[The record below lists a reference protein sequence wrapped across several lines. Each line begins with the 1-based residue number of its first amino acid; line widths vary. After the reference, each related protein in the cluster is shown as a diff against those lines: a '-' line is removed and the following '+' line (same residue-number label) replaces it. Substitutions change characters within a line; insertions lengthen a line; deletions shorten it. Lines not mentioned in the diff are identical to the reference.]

1 MALYHKH
8 RPQTF
13 DTVIHQEHITTTL
26 KNELTSG
33 KIAHAYLF
41 SGPHGV
47 GKTTTARILA
57 KSLNCTNRKPDDPNP
72 CDTCDSCRDISQSR
86 SIDVIEIDAA
96 SQTGVDN
103 VRENIIENA
112 QFKPTRGKYK
122 IFIVD
127 EVHMLSTA
135 AFNALLKT
143 LEEPPEHIVFI
154 LATTD
159 AQKLPATVVSRCQ
172 RFTFGKVPD
181 ETMKKHLSKIAG
193 EEGVSIDD
201 DILTAVVRKARGGA
215 RDAVSILDQLIA
227 LGETHITK
235 ENAAFVM
242 PTTSNEAQITFLTN
256 LVNKNTAG
264 TLENI
269 KTLNEQGTYPYI
281 FAEELVQLIRLLLIT
296 SVDPTLAK
304 KEAYLP
310 DQDFA
315 TLEGISK
322 QISRGDIVRL
332 MDRTLAR
339 MNEIKSSPL
348 PYLPLELLAV
358 EWTTGGGVQPPVIS
372 SSPAPQPHK
381 SVPTPA
387 TPEPETK
394 TSTPKQSE
402 PTSSVIPPN
411 ELVTIGPTTV
421 IEGVKNEAEQVQQ
434 AAPEN
439 VDMASV
445 TKAWNALIKDMEK
458 STPSLIFI
466 LKNASL
472 KSVRQGILPVD
483 VAYSFHQDKL
493 TQTVNKK
500 KIEDGLATHLG
511 FRIALEVSVD
521 ASKQPKDA
529 AADLNDLA
537 AAFGGSVI

>member
-13 DTVIHQEHITTTL
+13 DTVIHQEHIVTTL

-57 KSLNCTNRKPDDPNP
+57 KSLNCTGRKKDDPNP
-72 CDTCDSCRDISQSR
+72 CDTCDSCKDISQSR

-112 QFKPTRGKYK
+112 QFKPTRGTYK

-143 LEEPPEHIVFI
+143 LEEPPSHVVFI

-181 ETMKKHLSKIAG
+181 ETMKKHLSHIAQ
-193 EEGVSIDD
+193 EEGVTIDD
-201 DILTAVVRKARGGA
+201 DILHAVVRKARGGA

-235 ENAAFVM
+235 ENASFVM
-242 PTTSNEAQITFLTN
+242 PTTSNESQLSFLTHI
-256 LVNKNTAG
+256 VQKNSAAALESIR
-264 TLENI
+264 TLSEHGI
-269 KTLNEQGTYPYI
+269 YPYI
-281 FAEELVQLIRLLLIT
+281 FAEELVGLMRIFLIA
-296 SVDPTLAK
+296 SVDSNLAK

-310 DQDFA
+310 DSDFA
-315 TLEGISK
+315 TLEALTK

-332 MDRTLAR
+332 LDRTISR
-339 MNEIKSSPL
+339 MYEIKSSPL
-348 PYLPLELLAV
+348 PYLPLELLVV
-358 EWTTGGGVQPPVIS
+358 EWSGSGD
-372 SSPAPQPHK
+372 H
-381 SVPTPA
+381 SVPTTPVNTSRITPPISPSTPPPTTKTTTPPSIPA
-387 TPEPETK
+387 PETVIV
-394 TSTPKQSE
+394 TPAE
-402 PTSSVIPPN
+402 VAPTSPSHTTASPETQQIP
-411 ELVTIGPTTV
+411 
-421 IEGVKNEAEQVQQ
+421 
-434 AAPEN
+434 
-439 VDMASV
+439 ASV
-445 TKAWNALIKDMEK
+445 DASTVSKAWNAVIKDMEK

-466 LKNASL
+466 LKNATL
-472 KSVRQGILPVD
+472 RPVNNGVLPVD

-493 TQTVNKK
+493 NQTANKK
-500 KIEDGLATHLG
+500 KIEEGLTHHLG
-511 FRIALEVSVD
+511 FRLTLDVSVD
-521 ASKQPKDA
+521 PSKQPRDA

-537 AAFGGSVI
+537 AAFGGSVV

>member
-13 DTVIHQEHITTTL
+13 DTVIHQEHIMITL
-26 KNELTSG
+26 KNELTGG

-57 KSLNCTNRKPDDPNP
+57 KSLNCTNRKPSDPNP

-143 LEEPPEHIVFI
+143 LEEPPEHVVFI

-159 AQKLPATVVSRCQ
+159 AQKLPATVISRCQ
-172 RFTFGKVPD
+172 RFIFGKVPD
-181 ETMKKHLSKIAG
+181 ETMKKHLSKIAE
-193 EEGVSIDD
+193 EEGVSIHD

-215 RDAVSILDQLIA
+215 RDAVSLLDQLIA
-227 LGETHITK
+227 LGEKHITK

-242 PTTSNEAQITFLTN
+242 PTTSNEAQITFLINLTN
-256 LVNKNTAG
+256 KHADAA
-264 TLENI
+264 LENI
-269 KTLNEQGTYPYI
+269 KVLNEQGTYPHI

-296 SVDPTLAK
+296 SVDPKLAK

-310 DQDFA
+310 DQDFI
-315 TLEGISK
+315 TLEAISK
-322 QISRGDIVRL
+322 QISRGDVVRL
-332 MDRTLAR
+332 MDRTISR
-339 MNEIKSSPL
+339 MNEIKSSQL
-348 PYLPLELLAV
+348 PYLPLELLVV
-358 EWTTGGGVQPPVIS
+358 EWTSGEEYPSPTSISTDGPKSIPPTPLQPPITT
-372 SSPAPQPHK
+372 K
-381 SVPTPA
+381 TTTPPSI
-387 TPEPETK
+387 TTNPETK
-394 TSTPKQSE
+394 EQIDAPITVVDQPKVEATIQPE
-402 PTSSVIPPN
+402 IQTDPIPAS
-411 ELVTIGPTTV
+411 L
-421 IEGVKNEAEQVQQ
+421 
-434 AAPEN
+434 
-439 VDMASV
+439 DMTSV

-472 KSVRQGILPVD
+472 KSVRQGILPVE

-537 AAFGGSVI
+537 AAFGGSVV